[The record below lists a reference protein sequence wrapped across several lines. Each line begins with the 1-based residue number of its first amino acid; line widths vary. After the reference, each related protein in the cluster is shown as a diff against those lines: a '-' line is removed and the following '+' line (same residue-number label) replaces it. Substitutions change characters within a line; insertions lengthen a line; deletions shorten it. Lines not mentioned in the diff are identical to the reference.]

1 MSFPQTLALAAAT
14 SLLALAGC
22 ASTRPAATTA
32 TTATTATAA
41 THPAS
46 LELAQ
51 SAENLDQNSRVLA
64 SRADSEEV
72 PGFAND
78 AHELARRAYEFRLA
92 AASSN
97 ATEGELQSEFDTLTR
112 SYEAVNADVNR
123 MDTTQARSDLAL
135 VQDPYHDVAR
145 LMGTSSKQVAGT

>member
-22 ASTRPAATTA
+22 ASTRPA
-32 TTATTATAA
+32 ATTATAA

>member
-22 ASTRPAATTA
+22 ASTRPAA